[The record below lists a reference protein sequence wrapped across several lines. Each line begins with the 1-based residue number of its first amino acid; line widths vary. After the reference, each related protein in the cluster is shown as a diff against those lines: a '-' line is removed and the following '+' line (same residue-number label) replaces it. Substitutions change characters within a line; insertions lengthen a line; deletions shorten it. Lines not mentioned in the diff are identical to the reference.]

1 MGMGMGSLQS
11 FPITQRRLELSD
23 RCAGAPA
30 MASGSPSLNQ
40 SHQPEHLVRRRRKRK
55 HKAASEATISRCELE
70 PGDRQQGRHVYA
82 FAAPESLSWL
92 CAFLFFKKK
101 IFYSFY
107 RAKTLE
113 LSGFRHAIFML
124 NEFGFSQMNT
134 VTT

>member
-1 MGMGMGSLQS
+1 LALRFS
-11 FPITQRRLELSD
+11 F
-23 RCAGAPA
+23 
-30 MASGSPSLNQ
+30 
-40 SHQPEHLVRRRRKRK
+40 
-55 HKAASEATISRCELE
+55 
-70 PGDRQQGRHVYA
+70 
-82 FAAPESLSWL
+82 
-92 CAFLFFKKK
+92 FFQKK